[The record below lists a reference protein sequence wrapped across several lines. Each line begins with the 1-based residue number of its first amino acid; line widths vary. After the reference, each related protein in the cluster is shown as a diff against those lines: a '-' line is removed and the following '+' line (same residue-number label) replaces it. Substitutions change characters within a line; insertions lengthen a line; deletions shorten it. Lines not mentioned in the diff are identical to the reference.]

1 MIGTDLNHCEVVG
14 KSLAGDREVDEGT
27 FASLTVLTRR
37 LERLKKVDEI
47 YEGIVFSPYV
57 RELQSLKNTVGII

>member
-1 MIGTDLNHCEVVG
+1 MIGTDLNHCQVVV

-27 FASLTVLTRR
+27 LASLTILRER

-47 YEGIVFSPYV
+47 YERISFSPYV
-57 RELQSLKNTVGII
+57 RELQAHKNTVGIS